1 MARQILIQNSFSSGE
16 LSERM
21 AARTDL
27 DQYKSGVAEL
37 SDFELD
43 AEGGATKRKGIKSIH
58 VAAGVQYAKNSSKV
72 INYKTVAGNSFV
84 LIFDR
89 FGSYPLKAYKF
100 ENDTLTQNSSVI
112 AVDTYGLLST
122 RNGYPIDHIQVGD
135 LLICADSDGLPF
147 VVYYKDN
154 KIYLESY
161 VYFLNKEVGYHGIP
175 LDPTRVDRSV
185 AISARTAFTGTNDLY
200 AVKEGFGFPFFEK
213 TESKWG
219 DSYRNFIAL
228 HHINSTANYVFTTS
242 FHRLFD
248 STFGST
254 FGQCIN
260 NTTNIS
266 VSDISVTPNG
276 TKVKYTYLGVTYV
289 GYCRQSG
296 GFLNIYPTWED
307 AKNSTNI
314 VTFTANTLISSIT
327 VIGAVTVVCY
337 TEIAA
342 LDTIGTTVFYE
353 SCWNSNKG
361 YPTCVSI
368 VSGRLVFS
376 GVEGYT
382 GYGFLSDYSNLFRIN
397 PVKLRQDD
405 QTYYKVNT
413 VATDVSKL
421 GYFGERLGT
430 DPDARFLCGDSV
442 SKIMWIKSTGTATI
456 IGTDRNEVAISV
468 QTGETYTTVNTAVVS
483 TYGSTKNL
491 ALSLTNQIFF
501 VDAYNNLIQI
511 VASGDQEAIGSVKV
525 GNISALNSTI
535 LNSEVI
541 GLVFDRK
548 RQVLFIALDQ
558 LSESSPIQ
566 IVGYTTSRLT
576 GVAGFFKFNYDFYQY
591 ENIDQYEEK
600 PYFNDLC
607 IVDDRLFLATYT
619 GFKTGQGTRFCIEDP
634 TTLLDFGTQA
644 VTSRLKTM
652 TLDFGNP
659 YGTSQ
664 SIMRRIH
671 EVAFKLYKSKYIK
684 FGSNSGDMEEG
695 GLDVST
701 EFTGEKTLN
710 FPASPDRTAC
720 IIIENDTNYPLTVL
734 GIVYKGEGYE

>member
-27 DQYKSGVAEL
+27 EPYKSGVSEL
-37 SDFELD
+37 INFELE
-43 AEGGATKRKGIKSIH
+43 AEGGATKRKGIKSIE
-58 VAAGVQYAKNSSKV
+58 VTAGLQYISGRAKA
-72 INYKTVAGNSFV
+72 INYKTINGSTFV
-84 LIFDR
+84 LVFD
-89 FGSYPLKAYKF
+89 SYGAWPIKAYQF
-100 ENDTLTQNSSVI
+100 NSDTLTANSSIKVQ
-112 AVDTYGLLST
+112 DTYGLLTSNCFPT
-122 RNGYPIDHIQVGD
+122 DYIQIGD
-135 LLICADSDGLPF
+135 LLICAYSDGFPF
-147 VVYYKDN
+147 VVYYKEGT
-154 KIYLESY
+154 IYVENY

-185 AISARTAFTGTNDLY
+185 TIACSSTTLGTNTLTATKDS
-200 AVKEGFGFPFFEK
+200 FSFPFFEK
-213 TESKWG
+213 LENKW
-219 DSYRNFIAL
+219 SYAYRNFLAL
-228 HHINSTANYVFTTS
+228 HHVNATANHVFTTS

-248 STFGST
+248 ATFGST

-260 NTTNIS
+260 NTTNIT

-276 TKVKYTYLGVTYV
+276 TKVKYTQLGVTNV

-296 GFLNIYPTWED
+296 GFLNIYHTWLD

-314 VTFTANTLISSIT
+314 VSFTADTSISLT
-327 VIGAVTVVCY
+327 VVGAVSVTCY
-337 TEIAA
+337 TEVAA

-442 SKIMWIKSTGTATI
+442 AKILWIKSTGTATI
-456 IGTDRNEVAISV
+456 IGTDRNEVAISI

-501 VDAYNNLIQI
+501 IDAYNNLIQV

-535 LNSEVI
+535 LDSAVAN
-541 GLVFDRK
+541 LAFDRK
-548 RQVLFIALDQ
+548 RQVLFISL
-558 LSESSPIQ
+558 ESTDDTKPVKI
-566 IVGYTTSRLT
+566 IGYTTSRLT
-576 GVAGFFKFNYDFYQY
+576 GVAGFFKFNYDFYQF
-591 ENIDQYEEK
+591 EQIAPNEEK
-600 PYFNDLC
+600 PYLNDIC
-607 IVDDRLFLATYT
+607 VVDDRLMLISYT
-619 GFKTGQGTRFCIEDP
+619 GFKVGAGTRFCIEDP

-652 TLDFGNP
+652 PLDFGNP

-671 EVAFKLYKSKYIK
+671 EVSFKLYKSKYIK
-684 FGSNSGDMEEG
+684 FGSNVGDIEEG

-710 FPASPDRTAC
+710 FPASPERTAC
-720 IIIENDTNYPLTVL
+720 VIIENDTNYPLTVL
-734 GIVYKGEGYE
+734 GLVYKGEGYE